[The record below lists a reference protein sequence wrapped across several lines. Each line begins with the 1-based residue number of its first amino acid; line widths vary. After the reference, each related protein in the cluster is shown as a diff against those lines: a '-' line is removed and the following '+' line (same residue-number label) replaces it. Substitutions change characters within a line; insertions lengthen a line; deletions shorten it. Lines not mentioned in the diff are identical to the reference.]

1 MLAALVVAVSSPSSW
16 YSLVS
21 QGYPDTPRPT
31 VMAGPT
37 SIISAAA
44 THSDHGQAQDTNQP
58 RAARPSSRPSP
69 RTRCRCPRSRWSWL
83 GSRSAC
89 PGHGGRARGGRG
101 VRRQGQRTRCAPRL
115 SDARGRERLGEGRR
129 GQGSAQGGPHGDG
142 SGGCGVRARLYS
154 QSTHYS

>member
-44 THSDHGQAQDTNQP
+44 THSDHGQAQDTSQEQQGQAADHHLA
-58 RAARPSSRPSP
+58 RAAAAQEADGVGWEADR
-69 RTRCRCPRSRWSWL
+69 
-83 GSRSAC
+83 
-89 PGHGGRARGGRG
+89 RARGM
-101 VRRQGQRTRCAPRL
+101 V
-115 SDARGRERLGEGRR
+115 
-129 GQGSAQGGPHGDG
+129 GGHEEDEE
-142 SGGCGVRARLYS
+142 
-154 QSTHYS
+154 